1 MNQCWQIRFIQ
12 ALSVVGLIVAFYL
25 HLFHSGDLII
35 ACGEES
41 WLSRYIVIDCYNVSG
56 PTASTSSISL
66 GGKAISIALIGLLGY
81 AGIFGTIWLGDLVN
95 SIGRYVRELVA
106 SMVILGFLF
115 SVWLTWVEATQI
127 GAYCLYCLYSAAVIF
142 VMLILTL
149 TMFIPKRSRG

>member
-25 HLFHSGDLII
+25 YLFHSGDLVI

-66 GGKAISIALIGLLGY
+66 GGKEISIALIGLLGY
-81 AGIFGTIWLGDLVN
+81 AGIFGTIWLGDMVKG
-95 SIGRYVRELVA
+95 IGRYVRELVA
-106 SMVILGFLF
+106 SMVILGSIFT
-115 SVWLTWVEATQI
+115 VWLTWLEATQI
-127 GAYCLYCLYSAAVIF
+127 GAYCLYCLYSAAVMA

-149 TMFIPKRSRG
+149 MMLFIPKRS